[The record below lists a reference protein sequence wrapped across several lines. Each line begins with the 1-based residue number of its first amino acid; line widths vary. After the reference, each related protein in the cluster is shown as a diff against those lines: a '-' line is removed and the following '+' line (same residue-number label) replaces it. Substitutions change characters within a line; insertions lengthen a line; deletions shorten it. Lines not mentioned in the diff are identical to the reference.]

1 MSLDRSGAGDDA
13 MRGTI
18 NGASSPVPLAATL
31 PGMLREDPFTQ
42 QLCAGLDE
50 VLAPVL
56 MSLDGFASY
65 LDLGTTPADMLPWL
79 GGWLGMEVDPGEDL
93 DLQRALLA
101 SAGELHAIRGTR
113 RGIEL
118 ALEAALGV
126 NVRVTESGGSAW
138 SLQPDAEMPGTPQPR
153 IVVTVDSTE
162 DDPIDEERL
171 DALVQQI
178 KPVHVAHRLQIN
190 EL

>member
-1 MSLDRSGAGDDA
+1 

-18 NGASSPVPLAATL
+18 DGAMSALPLAPTL
-31 PGMLREDPFTQ
+31 PAMLREDPFAQ

-56 MSLDGFASY
+56 MSLDAFSSY
-65 LDLGTTPADMLPWL
+65 LDLATTPEDMLPWL
-79 GGWLGMEVDPGEDL
+79 GHWLGMDVDLGGDL
-93 DLQRALLA
+93 DLQRKLLA
-101 SAGELHAIRGTR
+101 SAGQLHAIRGTR

-126 NVRVTESGGSAW
+126 DVEVHESGASAW
-138 SLQPDAEMPGTPQPR
+138 SSDPAADFPGEHRPA
-153 IVVTVDSTE
+153 IVVIVESTE

-171 DALVQQI
+171 DALVSQL
-178 KPVHVAHRLQIN
+178 KPAHVLHRIQIN
-190 EL
+190 EG

>member
-1 MSLDRSGAGDDA
+1 

-18 NGASSPVPLAATL
+18 DGAASPFPLAATL
-31 PGMLREDPFTQ
+31 PAMLREDPFAQ

-56 MSLDGFASY
+56 MSIDAFSAY
-65 LDLGTTPADMLPWL
+65 LDLATTPPDMLPWL
-79 GGWLGMEVDPGEDL
+79 GRWLGMEVDPDEDL

-101 SAGELHAIRGTR
+101 SAGQLHAIRGTR

-126 NVRVTESGGSAW
+126 DVQVTETGATTWSAQPGAALPGS
-138 SLQPDAEMPGTPQPR
+138 PQPS
-153 IVVTVDSTE
+153 IVVTVDSTD
-162 DDPIDEERL
+162 DDPIDAERL
-171 DALVQQI
+171 DALVSQI
-178 KPVHVAHRLQIN
+178 KPAHVLHRLQIN
-190 EL
+190 EV

>member
-1 MSLDRSGAGDDA
+1 

-18 NGASSPVPLAATL
+18 DGMASPLPLAASL
-31 PGMLREDPFTQ
+31 PAILREDPFAQ

-56 MSLDGFASY
+56 TTIDAFSAY
-65 LDLGTTPADMLPWL
+65 LDLATAPADMLPWL
-79 GGWLGMEVDPGEDL
+79 GRWLAMDVDLDEDL
-93 DLQRALLA
+93 DLQRKLLA
-101 SAGELHAIRGTR
+101 SAGQLHAIRGTR

-126 NVRVTESGGSAW
+126 DVTVAETGASTWSA
-138 SLQPDAEMPGTPQPR
+138 QPGAALPGEPHPT

-162 DDPIDEERL
+162 DNPIDAERL
-171 DALVQQI
+171 DALVSQI
-178 KPVHVAHRLQIN
+178 KPAHVMHRLQIN
-190 EL
+190 EV